1 MFSYTIFLF
10 VFILTFMFILLYFIF
25 NFIFINFF
33 VDGSIDNNQSEVGK
47 EVVEITLNN
56 ILSKNDNEILSPGKT
71 DALNTLKNE
80 VVFGAEKEV
89 EKEVEGRRRM
99 SWPFGMFFAP
109 VLLDGTLACDAGKY
123 VRNF

>member
-1 MFSYTIFLF
+1 M
-10 VFILTFMFILLYFIF
+10 
-25 NFIFINFF
+25 
-33 VDGSIDNNQSEVGK
+33 
-47 EVVEITLNN
+47 EITLNN
-56 ILSKNDNEILSPGKT
+56 ILSKNDNEILSPGNT

-123 VRNF
+123 VFVVCTFSMKYRFLLHILTITIL

>member
-1 MFSYTIFLF
+1 MHYFPFCFYSYFYVYFALF
-10 VFILTFMFILLYFIF
+10 YFQ
-25 NFIFINFF
+25 FIFINFF

-56 ILSKNDNEILSPGKT
+56 ILSKNDKEILSPGKT

>member
-1 MFSYTIFLF
+1 MHYFPFCFYSYFYVYFALF
-10 VFILTFMFILLYFIF
+10 YFQ
-25 NFIFINFF
+25 FIFINFF

-56 ILSKNDNEILSPGKT
+56 ILSKNDKEILSPGKT

-89 EKEVEGRRRM
+89 ER
-99 SWPFGMFFAP
+99 
-109 VLLDGTLACDAGKY
+109 LI
-123 VRNF
+123 